1 MAGLRERFGRPLR
14 LGIIGGGPDSWI
26 GRAHRGAAEYDGWW
40 HAVAGVFSSD
50 PARSRTAGAA
60 MGFDPA
66 RSYGTVADMLAQE
79 KQRSDGIDA
88 VAIMTPNDTH
98 YEYSAAALDA
108 GLDVVCDKPV
118 THDYKEA
125 CDLLART
132 RRQQRVFAIAHGY
145 SAYPMTRY
153 ARTLVRDGTL
163 GPIRLVQVEYIQ
175 AGMATRLEDGPKN
188 NRLNWVLDPKRSGL
202 ALVMG
207 AIGCHAQQLACFAVD
222 KNISRVVADV
232 RSLMPGRKLIDYV
245 SALLEFDG
253 GARGTFTVTQAAAGG
268 ENDIRLRVYGEK
280 GMLDWSHREASYLRL
295 ALQGEPA
302 RMIGRGDTFLP
313 PDIIATGRTPR
324 GHPEGLR
331 EAFANIY
338 AEVAQER
345 MARSL
350 GETLAPLPFPR
361 IEDGVHTM
369 AFIEACIASQASG
382 TWVAVAKTPPA

>member
-1 MAGLRERFGRPLR
+1 
-14 LGIIGGGPDSWI
+14 
-26 GRAHRGAAEYDGWW
+26 
-40 HAVAGVFSSD
+40 
-50 PARSRTAGAA
+50 
-60 MGFDPA
+60 
-66 RSYGTVADMLAQE
+66 
-79 KQRSDGIDA
+79 
-88 VAIMTPNDTH
+88 
-98 YEYSAAALDA
+98 
-108 GLDVVCDKPV
+108 
-118 THDYKEA
+118 
-125 CDLLART
+125 
-132 RRQQRVFAIAHGY
+132 
-145 SAYPMTRY
+145 
-153 ARTLVRDGTL
+153 
-163 GPIRLVQVEYIQ
+163 
-175 AGMATRLEDGPKN
+175 
-188 NRLNWVLDPKRSGL
+188 VLDPKRSGL

-382 TWVAVAKTPPA
+382 TWVPVAKTPAA